1 MNKIRVAIAG
11 GTGYTGGEL
20 FRILLN
26 HPDVE
31 IVSATTTSS
40 EGTRVDSVHRDLIG
54 ETDLCF
60 TTELNDPDVIFL
72 CLGHGIS
79 RQFVDT
85 HDIKPTCRI
94 IDLGND
100 FRLDGN
106 YAGRNFVYGLCES
119 AREQVKTA
127 HDVANP
133 GCFATAIQLATLPLA
148 AAGLI
153 NDEIHVTAITGSTGA
168 GKKPVETTH
177 FSYRSDN
184 ISIYKLFSHQ
194 HLAEIKQNLAR
205 VGRHAYGSLA
215 VASISPD
222 PHAARCKGPQDHLP
236 SRSRPLAVG
245 GTTSPSPDD
254 MLKSNATKG
263 ETPVV
268 NFVPLRGD
276 FARGIFASVYTKAVD
291 GMTLEDYRKLYED
304 YYAASPFVF
313 HSNEGISMKEVVN
326 TNKGLVHVE
335 LHDGYVHIASCIDN
349 LVKGAAGQAVQNMN
363 LMFGLPEDTG
373 LRLKPSAF

>member
-1 MNKIRVAIAG
+1 MTDNKIKVAIAG

-20 FRILLN
+20 FRILFN

-31 IVSATTTSS
+31 IVAATTTSS
-40 EGTRVDSVHRDLIG
+40 EGTPVASVHRDLIG

-60 TTELNDPDVIFL
+60 GTELNDPDVIFL

-79 RQFVDT
+79 RQFLDT
-85 HDIKPTCRI
+85 HEIKPDCRI

-100 FRLDGN
+100 FRLDGD
-106 YAGRNFVYGLCES
+106 YAGRQFVYGLCES
-119 AREQVKTA
+119 AREEVRNA

-153 NDEIHVTAITGSTGA
+153 KDDIHVTAITGSTGA
-168 GKKPVETTH
+168 GKRPGETTH

-184 ISIYKLFSHQ
+184 ISIYKLFTHQ
-194 HLAEIKQNLAR
+194 HLAEIRQNLRR
-205 VGRHAYGSLA
+205 VSENRLEA
-215 VASISPD
+215 
-222 PHAARCKGPQDHLP
+222 K
-236 SRSRPLAVG
+236 
-245 GTTSPSPDD
+245 
-254 MLKSNATKG
+254 
-263 ETPVV
+263 V

-276 FARGIFASVYTKAVD
+276 FTRGIFASVYTRASE
-291 GMTLEDYRKLYED
+291 GMSQQDYQKLYED
-304 YYAASPFVF
+304 YYASSPFVF
-313 HSNEGISMKEVVN
+313 HSAEGISMKEVIN
-326 TNKGLVHVE
+326 TNKGLLHVE
-335 LHDGYVHIASCIDN
+335 LHEGYVHIASAIDN

>member
-1 MNKIRVAIAG
+1 MSKIRVAIAG

-26 HPDVE
+26 HPEVE
-31 IVSATTTSS
+31 IVAATTTSS
-40 EGTRVDSVHRDLIG
+40 EGTPVASVHRDLIG

-60 TTELNDPDVIFL
+60 STELNDPDVIFL

-85 HDIKPTCRI
+85 HEIKPECRI

-119 AREQVKTA
+119 ARDDVKNA

-153 NDEIHVTAITGSTGA
+153 NDEVHVTAITGSTGA

-205 VGRHAYGSLA
+205 VSD
-215 VASISPD
+215 ASEP
-222 PHAARCKGPQDHLP
+222 K
-236 SRSRPLAVG
+236 
-245 GTTSPSPDD
+245 
-254 MLKSNATKG
+254 
-263 ETPVV
+263 V

-276 FARGIFASVYTKAVD
+276 FARGIFASVYTKAAE

-335 LHDGYVHIASCIDN
+335 LHDGYVHIASAIDN

-363 LMFGLPEDTG
+363 LMFGLPEDCG

>member
-1 MNKIRVAIAG
+1 MSKIRVAIAG

-26 HPDVE
+26 HPNVE
-31 IVSATTTSS
+31 IVAATTTSS
-40 EGTRVDSVHRDLIG
+40 EGTPVASAHRDLIG

-60 TTELNDPDVIFL
+60 GTELNDPDVIFL

-85 HDIKPTCRI
+85 HEIKPECRI

-100 FRLDGN
+100 FRLDGD
-106 YAGRNFVYGLCES
+106 YAGRHFVYGLCES
-119 AREQVKTA
+119 AREEIAQA

-153 NDEIHVTAITGSTGA
+153 KDEIHVTALTGSTGA
-168 GKKPVETTH
+168 GKKPGETTH

-194 HLAEIKQNLAR
+194 HLAEIKQNL
-205 VGRHAYGSLA
+205 VKESEKS
-215 VASISPD
+215 VASI
-222 PHAARCKGPQDHLP
+222 GPQ
-236 SRSRPLAVG
+236 
-245 GTTSPSPDD
+245 PSPV
-254 MLKSNATKG
+254 KQP
-263 ETPVV
+263 PVV

-276 FARGIFASVYTKAVD
+276 FTRGIFASVYTKAVE
-291 GMTLEDYRKLYED
+291 GMSQEDYQKLFED

-313 HSNEGISMKEVVN
+313 HSKEGISMKEVVN
-326 TNKGLVHVE
+326 TNKGLLHVE
-335 LHDGYVHIASCIDN
+335 LHDGYVHIASVIDN
-349 LVKGAAGQAVQNMN
+349 LVKGASGQAVQNMN
-363 LMFGLPEDTG
+363 IMFGLPETTG
-373 LRLKPSAF
+373 LHLKPSAF

>member
-1 MNKIRVAIAG
+1 MNKKIRVAIAG
-11 GTGYTGGEL
+11 ATGYTGGEL
-20 FRILLN
+20 LRILLN
-26 HPDVE
+26 HPNVE
-31 IVSATTTSS
+31 VVSATTTS
-40 EGTRVDSVHRDLIG
+40 EAGTPVSKIHRDLIG

-60 TTELNDPDVIFL
+60 GTELNDPDVIFL

-85 HDIKPTCRI
+85 HNIKPECRI

-106 YAGRNFVYGLCES
+106 YAGRNFIYGLCES
-119 AREQVKTA
+119 AREDVRKA

-153 NDEIHVTAITGSTGA
+153 QDEIHVTAITGSTGA
-168 GKKPVETTH
+168 GKKPGETTH
-177 FSYRSDN
+177 FSYRNDN
-184 ISIYKLFSHQ
+184 ISIYKLFTHQ
-194 HLAEIKQNLAR
+194 HLDEIRQNLCR
-205 VGRHAYGSLA
+205 VGE
-215 VASISPD
+215 VKTEP
-222 PHAARCKGPQDHLP
+222 K
-236 SRSRPLAVG
+236 
-245 GTTSPSPDD
+245 
-254 MLKSNATKG
+254 
-263 ETPVV
+263 V

-276 FARGIFASVYTKAVD
+276 FARGIFASVYTKAAD
-291 GMTLEDYRKLYED
+291 GMTQDDYRKIFED

-313 HSNEGISMKEVVN
+313 HSAEGISMKEVVN

-335 LHDGYVHIASCIDN
+335 LHDGYVHIASAIDN

>member
-1 MNKIRVAIAG
+1 MKKIRVAIAG

-26 HPDVE
+26 HPNVE
-31 IVSATTTSS
+31 IVAATTTSS
-40 EGTRVDSVHRDLIG
+40 EGTPVASVHRDLIG

-60 TTELNDPDVIFL
+60 GKELNDPDVIFL

-85 HDIKPTCRI
+85 HDIKPECRI

-100 FRLDGN
+100 FRLDGD

-119 AREQVKTA
+119 AREDIRKA

-148 AAGLI
+148 ASDLI
-153 NDEIHVTAITGSTGA
+153 KDEIHVTAITGSTGA
-168 GKKPVETTH
+168 GKKPGETTH
-177 FSYRSDN
+177 FSYRDNN
-184 ISIYKLFSHQ
+184 ISIYKLFTHQ
-194 HLAEIKQNLAR
+194 HLAEIRQNLVR
-205 VGRHAYGSLA
+205 VGAES
-215 VASISPD
+215 
-222 PHAARCKGPQDHLP
+222 
-236 SRSRPLAVG
+236 
-245 GTTSPSPDD
+245 
-254 MLKSNATKG
+254 
-263 ETPVV
+263 PVV

-276 FARGIFASVYTKAVD
+276 FTRGIFASVYTKAVE
-291 GMTLEDYRKLYED
+291 GMTEEDYRKVFKD
-304 YYAASPFVF
+304 YYAESPFVF

-335 LHDGYVHIASCIDN
+335 VHNGYVHIASAIDN

-363 LMFGLPEDTG
+363 LMFGLPETTG
-373 LRLKPSAF
+373 LKLKPSAF

>member
-1 MNKIRVAIAG
+1 MSRKIRVAIAG

-26 HPDVE
+26 HPEVE
-31 IVSATTTSS
+31 IVAATTTSS
-40 EGTRVDSVHRDLIG
+40 EGTPVASVHRDLLG

-60 TTELNDPDVIFL
+60 GKELNDPDVIFL

-85 HDIKPTCRI
+85 HEIKPECRI

-100 FRLDGN
+100 FRLDGD
-106 YAGRNFVYGLCES
+106 YAGRHFVYGLCES
-119 AREQVKTA
+119 AREDVKKA

-168 GKKPVETTH
+168 GKKPGETTH

-184 ISIYKLFSHQ
+184 ISIYKLFTHQ
-194 HLAEIKQNLAR
+194 HLAEIKKNLA
-205 VGRHAYGSLA
+205 
-215 VASISPD
+215 
-222 PHAARCKGPQDHLP
+222 
-236 SRSRPLAVG
+236 
-245 GTTSPSPDD
+245 
-254 MLKSNATKG
+254 ATR
-263 ETPVV
+263 EWEAIV

-276 FARGIFASVYTKAVD
+276 FARGIFASVYTRAAE
-291 GMTLEDYRKLYED
+291 GMTEADYRKVFED
-304 YYAASPFVF
+304 YYAESPFVF

-335 LHDGYVHIASCIDN
+335 LHDGYVHIASAIDN

-363 LMFGLPEDTG
+363 LMFGLAEDTG

>member
-1 MNKIRVAIAG
+1 MNNSRKIRVAIAG

-26 HPDVE
+26 HPEVE
-31 IVSATTTSS
+31 IVAATTTSS
-40 EGTRVDSVHRDLIG
+40 EGTPVASVHRDLIG

-60 TTELNDPDVIFL
+60 GKELNDPDVIFL

-85 HDIKPTCRI
+85 HDIKPECRI

-100 FRLDGN
+100 FRLDGD
-106 YAGRNFVYGLCES
+106 YAGRHFVYGLCES
-119 AREQVKTA
+119 AKEDIKKA
-127 HDVANP
+127 HDIANP

-168 GKKPVETTH
+168 GKKPGETTH
-177 FSYRSDN
+177 FSYRNDN
-184 ISIYKLFSHQ
+184 ISIYKLFTHQ
-194 HLAEIKQNLAR
+194 HLAEIKMNL
-205 VGRHAYGSLA
+205 GHAMSA
-215 VASISPD
+215 PSSSDV
-222 PHAARCKGPQDHLP
+222 PQD
-236 SRSRPLAVG
+236 
-245 GTTSPSPDD
+245 
-254 MLKSNATKG
+254 LK
-263 ETPVV
+263 V

-276 FARGIFASVYTKAVD
+276 FARGIFASVYTKAVE
-291 GMTLEDYRKLYED
+291 GMTQEDYRKLYED

-335 LHDGYVHIASCIDN
+335 LHDGYVHIASAIDN

-363 LMFGLPEDTG
+363 LMFGLPEDCG

>member
-1 MNKIRVAIAG
+1 MAKTIKAAIAG
-11 GTGYTGGEL
+11 ATGYTGGEL
-20 FRILLN
+20 LRILLN

-31 IVSATTTSS
+31 VVAATTTS
-40 EGTRVDSVHRDLIG
+40 EVGTPVSAVHRVLLG

-60 TTELNDPDVIFL
+60 GTQLNDPDVIFL

-85 HDIKPTCRI
+85 HDIKPECRI

-106 YAGRNFVYGLCES
+106 YAGRNFIYGLCES
-119 AREQVKTA
+119 ARDEIRTA

-148 AAGLI
+148 ANGLI
-153 NDEIHVTAITGSTGA
+153 RDEIHVTAITGSTGA
-168 GKKPVETTH
+168 GKKPGETTH
-177 FSYRSDN
+177 FSYRNDN
-184 ISIYKLFSHQ
+184 ISIYKLFTHQ
-194 HLAEIKQNLAR
+194 HLAEIRQNLAR
-205 VGRHAYGSLA
+205 VGECDE
-215 VASISPD
+215 P
-222 PHAARCKGPQDHLP
+222 K
-236 SRSRPLAVG
+236 
-245 GTTSPSPDD
+245 
-254 MLKSNATKG
+254 
-263 ETPVV
+263 V

-276 FARGIFASVYTKAVD
+276 FARGIFASVYTKAD
-291 GMTLEDYRKLYED
+291 EGMSEADYRKLYED
-304 YYAASPFVF
+304 YYAESPFVH
-313 HSNEGISMKEVVN
+313 HSETGISMKEVVN
-326 TNKGLVHVE
+326 TNKGLLHVE
-335 LHDGYVHIASCIDN
+335 LHDGYVHISSAIDN

>member
-26 HPDVE
+26 HPNVE
-31 IVSATTTSS
+31 IVAATTTSS

-60 TTELNDPDVIFL
+60 GLELNDPDVIFL

-85 HDIKPTCRI
+85 HEIKPSCRI

-100 FRLDGN
+100 FRLDGD

-119 AREQVKTA
+119 AREDVRKA

-148 AAGLI
+148 SAGLI

-168 GKKPVETTH
+168 GKKPGETTH

-184 ISIYKLFSHQ
+184 ISIYKLFTHQ
-194 HLAEIKQNLAR
+194 HLAEIKQNLVR
-205 VGRHAYGSLA
+205 VG
-215 VASISPD
+215 ASD
-222 PHAARCKGPQDHLP
+222 
-236 SRSRPLAVG
+236 
-245 GTTSPSPDD
+245 
-254 MLKSNATKG
+254 
-263 ETPVV
+263 PVV

-276 FARGIFASVYTKAVD
+276 FTRGIFASVYTRAVE
-291 GMTLEDYRKLYED
+291 GMSLEDYRKLYED
-304 YYAASPFVF
+304 YYSESPFVF
-313 HSNEGISMKEVVN
+313 HSAEGISMKEVVN

>member
-1 MNKIRVAIAG
+1 MKKIRVAIAG

-26 HPDVE
+26 HPNVE
-31 IVSATTTSS
+31 IVAATTTSS
-40 EGTRVDSVHRDLIG
+40 EGTPVASVHRDLIG

-60 TTELNDPDVIFL
+60 GKELNDPDVIFL

-85 HDIKPTCRI
+85 HDIKPECRI
-94 IDLGND
+94 IDLGNE
-100 FRLDGN
+100 FRLDGD

-119 AREQVKTA
+119 AREDIRKA

-148 AAGLI
+148 ASDLI
-153 NDEIHVTAITGSTGA
+153 KDEIHVTAITGSTGA
-168 GKKPVETTH
+168 GKKPGETTH
-177 FSYRSDN
+177 FSYRDNN
-184 ISIYKLFSHQ
+184 ISIYKLFTHQ
-194 HLAEIKQNLAR
+194 HLAEIRQNLVR
-205 VGRHAYGSLA
+205 VGAES
-215 VASISPD
+215 
-222 PHAARCKGPQDHLP
+222 
-236 SRSRPLAVG
+236 
-245 GTTSPSPDD
+245 
-254 MLKSNATKG
+254 
-263 ETPVV
+263 PVV

-276 FARGIFASVYTKAVD
+276 FTRGIFASVYTKAVE
-291 GMTLEDYRKLYED
+291 GMTEADYRKVFED
-304 YYAASPFVF
+304 YYAESPFVF

-335 LHDGYVHIASCIDN
+335 VHNGYVHIASAIDN

>member
-1 MNKIRVAIAG
+1 MNGMDKIRVAIAG

-31 IVSATTTSS
+31 IVAATTTSS
-40 EGTRVDSVHRDLIG
+40 EGTSVASVHRDLFG

-60 TTELNDPDVIFL
+60 GKDLNDPDVIFL

-85 HDIKPTCRI
+85 HEIKPECRI

-100 FRLDGN
+100 FRLDGD
-106 YAGRNFVYGLCES
+106 YAGRHFVYGLCES
-119 AREQVKTA
+119 AREQVKQA
-127 HDVANP
+127 HDIANP
-133 GCFATAIQLATLPLA
+133 GCFATAIQLAVLPLA
-148 AAGLI
+148 QAGLI
-153 NDEIHVTAITGSTGA
+153 HDEIHVTAITGSTGA
-168 GKKPVETTH
+168 GKKPGETTH

-184 ISIYKLFSHQ
+184 ISIYKLFTHQ
-194 HLAEIKQNLAR
+194 HLAEIKQNLHR
-205 VGRHAYGSLA
+205 VGGKE
-215 VASISPD
+215 
-222 PHAARCKGPQDHLP
+222 C
-236 SRSRPLAVG
+236 
-245 GTTSPSPDD
+245 T
-254 MLKSNATKG
+254 
-263 ETPVV
+263 V

-276 FARGIFASVYTKAVD
+276 FARGIFASVYTRAAE
-291 GMTLEDYRKLYED
+291 GMSEADYRKLFED
-304 YYAASPFVF
+304 YYAESPFVF

>member
-31 IVSATTTSS
+31 IVAATTTSS

-60 TTELNDPDVIFL
+60 GLELNDPDVIFL

-85 HDIKPTCRI
+85 HDIKPSCRI

-100 FRLDGN
+100 FRLDGD
-106 YAGRNFVYGLCES
+106 YAGRKFIYGLCES
-119 AREQVKTA
+119 AREQVRQA

-133 GCFATAIQLATLPLA
+133 GCFATAIQLAVLPLSA
-148 AAGLI
+148 KGLI

-168 GKKPVETTH
+168 GKKPVDTTH

-194 HLAEIKQNLAR
+194 HLAEIKQNVAR
-205 VGRHAYGSLA
+205 VGNS
-215 VASISPD
+215 
-222 PHAARCKGPQDHLP
+222 
-236 SRSRPLAVG
+236 
-245 GTTSPSPDD
+245 
-254 MLKSNATKG
+254 
-263 ETPVV
+263 EEPVV

-276 FARGIFASVYTKAVD
+276 FARGIFASVYTKAAE
-291 GMTLEDYRKLYED
+291 GMTLEDYRKIYED

>member
-1 MNKIRVAIAG
+1 MAKKIKAAIAG
-11 GTGYTGGEL
+11 ATGYTGGEL
-20 FRILLN
+20 LRILLN

-31 IVSATTTSS
+31 VVAATTTS
-40 EGTRVDSVHRDLIG
+40 EAGTPVSAVHRDLLG

-60 TTELNDPDVIFL
+60 GTQLNDPDVIFL

-85 HDIKPTCRI
+85 HDIKPECRI

-106 YAGRNFVYGLCES
+106 YAGRNFIYGLCES
-119 AREQVKTA
+119 ARDEIRTA

-148 AAGLI
+148 ANGLI
-153 NDEIHVTAITGSTGA
+153 RDEIHVTAITGSTGA
-168 GKKPVETTH
+168 GKKPGETTH
-177 FSYRSDN
+177 FSYRNDN
-184 ISIYKLFSHQ
+184 ISIYKLFTHQ
-194 HLAEIKQNLAR
+194 HLAEIRQNLAR
-205 VGRHAYGSLA
+205 VGECDE
-215 VASISPD
+215 P
-222 PHAARCKGPQDHLP
+222 K
-236 SRSRPLAVG
+236 
-245 GTTSPSPDD
+245 
-254 MLKSNATKG
+254 
-263 ETPVV
+263 V

-276 FARGIFASVYTKAVD
+276 FARGIFASVYTKAD
-291 GMTLEDYRKLYED
+291 EGMSEADYRKLYED
-304 YYAASPFVF
+304 YYAESPFVH
-313 HSNEGISMKEVVN
+313 HSKTGISMKEVVN
-326 TNKGLVHVE
+326 TNKGLLHVE
-335 LHDGYVHIASCIDN
+335 LHDGYVHISSAIDN

>member
-1 MNKIRVAIAG
+1 MNETKKIRVAIAG

-26 HPDVE
+26 HPNVE
-31 IVSATTTSS
+31 IVAATTTSS
-40 EGTRVDSVHRDLIG
+40 EGTSVASVHRDLIG

-60 TTELNDPDVIFL
+60 GNELNDPDVIFL

-85 HDIKPTCRI
+85 HDIKPSCRI

-100 FRLDGN
+100 FRLEGD
-106 YAGRNFVYGLCES
+106 YAGRHFVYGLCES
-119 AREQVKTA
+119 AREQVKSA

-153 NDEIHVTAITGSTGA
+153 KDEIHVTAITGSTGA
-168 GKKPVETTH
+168 GKKPGETTH

-184 ISIYKLFSHQ
+184 ISIYKLFTHQ
-194 HLAEIKQNLAR
+194 HLAEIKQNLVR
-205 VGRHAYGSLA
+205 VGGQST
-215 VASISPD
+215 VP
-222 PHAARCKGPQDHLP
+222 
-236 SRSRPLAVG
+236 
-245 GTTSPSPDD
+245 
-254 MLKSNATKG
+254 
-263 ETPVV
+263 PVV

-276 FARGIFASVYTKAVD
+276 FARGIFASVYTKAAE
-291 GMTLEDYRKLYED
+291 GMSQEDYRKLYED
-304 YYAASPFVF
+304 YYAESPFVF
-313 HSNEGISMKEVVN
+313 HSEEGISMKEVVN